1 VIVGGFTIAYLA
13 LDWHNVHTPL
23 YIVVFAV
30 SLSFSRTAGLAKGI
44 LAANVVGGVVAAV
57 MFELTAMA
65 PSFLFLAAL
74 TLPVMLVF
82 ARAVVSEAP
91 WAPLANFAMTVVL
104 LIFGPAIGPYDS
116 DTGAENMAYRLF
128 ELGIAGIYAAA
139 ATFVLEAF
147 RPTAPPVT
155 P

>member
-1 VIVGGFTIAYLA
+1 
-13 LDWHNVHTPL
+13 
-23 YIVVFAV
+23 
-30 SLSFSRTAGLAKGI
+30 
-44 LAANVVGGVVAAV
+44 

-74 TLPVMLVF
+74 TLPVMIVF
-82 ARAVVSEAP
+82 ARAVVAETS
-91 WAPLANFAMTVVL
+91 WAPLAGFAMTVVL

-116 DTGAENMAYRLF
+116 DSGAENMAYRLF

-147 RPTAPPVT
+147 RPTASPVT